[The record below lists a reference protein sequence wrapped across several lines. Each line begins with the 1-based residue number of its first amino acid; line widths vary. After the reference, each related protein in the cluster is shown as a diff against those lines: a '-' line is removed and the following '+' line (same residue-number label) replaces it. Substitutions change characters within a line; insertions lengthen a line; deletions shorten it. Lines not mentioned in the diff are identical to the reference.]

1 VSRAPKG
8 PPDPHG
14 DTVEH
19 PLRRHTPADEAGD
32 IDVEASRIRHAV
44 AARLFGA
51 GGVARVRRFEVLRR
65 VGSRIGSSDCEFAV
79 C

>member
-8 PPDPHG
+8 PADPHG
-14 DTVEH
+14 DTVGR
-19 PLRRHTPADEAGD
+19 PLRRHTPAVEAGD
-32 IDVEASRIRHAV
+32 IVVEAGRIGQAV

-51 GGVARVRRFEVLRR
+51 GGVARVGRFEVLRR